1 MRNLQQ
7 ISPPRTARPIDGDID
22 TLATMLRSIIDQ
34 GLRLNCALDTP
45 GARQCCEFS
54 PRKLDLDN
62 RLLVLSGEGA
72 VIQVILPVIA
82 GLAADFSVS
91 EGELHLIGVD
101 GGSLLS
107 IGPASAALDAGGW
120 RNLLQA
126 AFKSS
131 C

>member
-1 MRNLQQ
+1 
-7 ISPPRTARPIDGDID
+7 
-22 TLATMLRSIIDQ
+22 MLRSIIDQ

-72 VIQVILPVIA
+72 VVQVILPVIA

-120 RNLLQA
+120 RNLLHA